1 MQAVKRA
8 NWWVAGGLAFCL
20 AAWGV
25 GVVSI
30 AKTAHIYA
38 HRSPMGFRH
47 DFVEH
52 AHKRWVEVKQAVAAP
67 AIEKQGDS
75 AS

>member
-1 MQAVKRA
+1 MQAVKHA
-8 NWWVAGGLAFCL
+8 NWWVAGALVFCL

-25 GVVSI
+25 GVVSV

-38 HRSPMGFRH
+38 HKSPMGFRH

-52 AHKRWVEVKQAVAAP
+52 AHKRWVAVKQAVAP
-67 AIEKQGDS
+67 AIIAKAGDS
-75 AS
+75 QT